1 MRKVEDVIRAG
12 ERVFEAAPQHALDL
26 DAGFVASVNTE
37 AADIPRVAICHA
49 MALFLI
55 RSAKDGLLA
64 LDAQQALANG
74 LPPIY
79 REQIPLNEYLGDIT
93 HALRVAAELFEHM
106 DNSPSAPKTNVH
118 AGAA

>member
-1 MRKVEDVIRAG
+1 MRNVDDVMRLG
-12 ERVFEAAPQHALDL
+12 ELAFEKATEEAKALDQVFL
-26 DAGFVASVNTE
+26 QNIGQSG
-37 AADIPRVAICHA
+37 ADLPRLAICHA